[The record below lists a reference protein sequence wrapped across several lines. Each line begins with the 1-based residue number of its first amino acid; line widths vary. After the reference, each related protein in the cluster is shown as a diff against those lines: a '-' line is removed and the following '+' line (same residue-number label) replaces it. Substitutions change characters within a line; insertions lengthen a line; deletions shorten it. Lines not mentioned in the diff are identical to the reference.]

1 MKLKRVAVIVLAGL
15 FVYLS
20 LYTWNLR
27 TGHLDT
33 LAENTGLDAVRLVL
47 KPGRWLADQ
56 VAAFWQRYVYLV
68 GLQEKNDQLQAQVD
82 ELLMERNSLRERA
95 MSTDRLEKLL
105 AFTPPQAWERVGARV
120 IARRMGPNALL
131 ETLVLD
137 KGSLHGVAADQPVV
151 TPQGVLGRVLRAGF
165 TASTVLLLNDA
176 NCRIPVLGQKYR
188 SAGVLAGRG
197 PGRELELKYVNL
209 NAPIEPGELL
219 VTSGLAGSFPKGLP
233 VARVLRVERSDLSL
247 FLDITAEPL
256 MDFEALEEVLLLRR
270 TGGESQASPG
280 GD

>member
-33 LAENTGLDAVRLVL
+33 LAENTGLDAVRLAL

-56 VAAFWQRYVYLV
+56 VSAFWRRYVHLV
-68 GLQEKNDQLQAQVD
+68 GLQEENDRLRRDVD
-82 ELLMERNSLRERA
+82 ELLMERNVLRERA

-105 AFTPPQAWERVGARV
+105 AFTPPAGWQRVGARV

-137 KGSLHGVAADQPVV
+137 KGSIHGAAADQPVV

-165 TASTVLLLNDA
+165 TASTVLLVDDA
-176 NCRIPVLGQKYR
+176 NSRIPVLGQKYR
-188 SAGVLAGRG
+188 SAGVLAGHG
-197 PGRELELKYVNL
+197 AGRELELKYVNL

-219 VTSGLAGSFPKGLP
+219 VTSGLAGTFPKGLP

-256 MDFEALEEVLLLRR
+256 MDFEALEEVLVLRR
-270 TGGESQASPG
+270 EGAEPQASPG

>member
-33 LAENTGLDAVRLVL
+33 LAENTGLDAVRLAL
-47 KPGRWLADQ
+47 KPGRWVADQ
-56 VAAFWQRYVYLV
+56 VAAFWRRYVYLV
-68 GLQEKNDQLQAQVD
+68 GLQEENDRLRGQVD

-95 MSTDRLEKLL
+95 MSTDRLEQLL
-105 AFTPPQAWERVGARV
+105 AFTPPGGWQRVGARV

-137 KGSLHGVAADQPVV
+137 KGSLHGAAADQPVV
-151 TPQGVLGRVLRAGF
+151 TPQGVVGRILRAGF
-165 TASTVLLLNDA
+165 TASTVLLLDDA
-176 NCRIPVLGQKYR
+176 NSRIPVLGQKYR
-188 SAGVLAGRG
+188 SAGVLSGHG

-256 MDFEALEEVLLLRR
+256 MDFEAQEEVLVLRR
-270 TGGESQASPG
+270 EGAEPQASPG